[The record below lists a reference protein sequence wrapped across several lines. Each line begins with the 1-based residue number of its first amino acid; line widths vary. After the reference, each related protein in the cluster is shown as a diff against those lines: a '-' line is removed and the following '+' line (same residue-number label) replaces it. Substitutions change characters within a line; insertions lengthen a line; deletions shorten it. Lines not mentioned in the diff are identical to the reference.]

1 MSGPP
6 GVPRFASIE
15 RLQMSA
21 PIVRLMNT
29 IRPSEVT
36 EAAASSVVPN
46 VARCACPVTRQPSR
60 AMATCHMF
68 EESPTMP

>member
-1 MSGPP
+1 
-6 GVPRFASIE
+6 
-15 RLQMSA
+15 MSA

-46 VARCACPVTRQPSR
+46 VALCGVPLTRQFLER
-60 AMATCHMF
+60 EATCQMF